1 MPPTET
7 LEPAP
12 RSYPELVTLLRR
24 SSRYA
29 AHPPVFDDTQPA
41 RDWLLGAALNGE
53 DLMLLFEEFLW
64 RLIAGG
70 LPLDRASLHV
80 GTLHPQLY
88 GFAWNWE
95 REDSLCDEVKVHE
108 KMLSSDAYQKNPLFR
123 VIEHGE
129 IFRARC
135 DDPETAARYPLTREL
150 ADKGYTDYVSQPLRA
165 GGRYHNAM
173 TIATKTPGGFTE
185 DQLQLVEEIL
195 PLFAL
200 HVERHIALRLAGNI
214 ATTYLGKAAG
224 ERVLHG
230 SIKRGDGLPIDAV
243 IWMSDLRGSTDL
255 SDRLDPAVMTG
266 VLNRYFDGL
275 VNAVEAGGGEVLK
288 FIGDGLLAVFAFD
301 RFSSRK
307 AAAQAALSAASKGLE
322 AVDRLNE
329 KAAGDWDQTIPWE
342 PLRTGIGLHEGRV
355 FFGNIGG
362 AERLDFTVIGQA
374 VNIASRIETLTKTLK
389 RPILLSGAVAKLID
403 RSLEPMGSRTLRG
416 LGEPMEVFAPAG
428 DPVVVL

>member
-1 MPPTET
+1 MAPTEI
-7 LEPAP
+7 LDPAP
-12 RSYPELVTLLRR
+12 RNYPDLIALLRR

-29 AHPPVFDDTQPA
+29 DRPPVFEDDVPM
-41 RDWLLGAALNGE
+41 REWLLGEALGGD
-53 DLMLLFEEFLW
+53 DLLFLFEEFLW
-64 RLIAGG
+64 RLIADG

-95 REDSLCDEVKVHE
+95 RADGLCDEVKVLE
-108 KMLSSDAYQKNPLFR
+108 KVVASDAYQKNPLFR

-129 IFRARC
+129 TFRARLEE
-135 DDPETAARYPLTREL
+135 PETAVRYPLTRDL
-150 ADKGYTDYVSQPLRA
+150 AAKGYTDYVSQPLRA
-165 GGRYHNAM
+165 GGRYHNAI
-173 TIATKTPGGFTE
+173 TFATKSPGGFGADHLRQVE
-185 DQLQLVEEIL
+185 DIL

-200 HVERHIALRLAGNI
+200 HVERHIALQLAGNI

-255 SDRLDPAVMTG
+255 SDRLDPAVMTS

-275 VNAVEAGGGEVLK
+275 VGAVEAEGGEVLK

-301 RFSSRK
+301 HFASK
-307 AAAQAALSAASKGLE
+307 EAAADAALSAAKKGLE
-322 AVDRLNE
+322 AVARLNAA
-329 KAAGDWDQTIPWE
+329 AAGDWDHETPWE

-374 VNIASRIETLTKTLK
+374 VNIASRVETLTKSLK
-389 RPILLSGAVAKLID
+389 RPILLSGAVAQLIENPLE
-403 RSLEPMGSRTLRG
+403 SLGNQTLRG
-416 LGEPMEVFAPAG
+416 LGDPMEIFAPA
-428 DPVVVL
+428 DD

>member
-1 MPPTET
+1 MLPTET
-7 LEPAP
+7 LQPAP
-12 RSYPELVTLLRR
+12 RTYPELVTLLRR

-29 AHPPVFDDTQPA
+29 QQSPVFEHIQPV
-41 RDWLLGAALNGE
+41 RDWLLGAAVGGE

-64 RLIAGG
+64 SMIADG

-95 REDSLCDEVKVHE
+95 REDGLCDEVKVHE
-108 KMLSSDAYQKNPLFR
+108 KMLASDAYRKNPLFR
-123 VIEHGE
+123 VIENGE
-129 IFRARC
+129 AFRARC
-135 DDPETAARYPLTREL
+135 DDPEIAKRYPLLRDL
-150 ADKGYTDYVSQPLRA
+150 ATKGYTEYVSQPLRA

-173 TIATKTPGGFTE
+173 TIATKVPGGFT
-185 DQLQLVEEIL
+185 DHQLSAFEEIL

-200 HVERHIALRLAGNI
+200 HVERHIALQLAGNI
-214 ATTYLGKAAG
+214 ATTYLGRAAG

-255 SDRLDPAVMTG
+255 SDRLDPAVMTD

-275 VNAVEAGGGEVLK
+275 VRAVDEEGGEVLK

-301 RFSSRK
+301 RFSTKK
-307 AAAQAALSAASKGLE
+307 AAAEAALSAAGKGLD
-322 AVDRLNE
+322 AVAQLNG
-329 KAAGDWDQTIPWE
+329 KAAGGWDQETPWE

-374 VNIASRIETLTKTLK
+374 VNIASRIESLTKTLG
-389 RPILLSGAVAKLID
+389 RPILLSGGVAGLID
-403 RSLEPMGSRTLRG
+403 QPLQAMGRHALRG
-416 LGEPMEVFAPAG
+416 LGEPMEIFAPAG
-428 DPVVVL
+428 D